1 MRICVSDLKI
11 RPPAGPTDW
20 CLELIKE
27 PPKKAPE
34 HRYFAS
40 KAFWFRMTHER
51 DVESAYLQI
60 ALTEGLVRLMYK
72 GRPIESVKEFK
83 ALVKSV
89 NPAKYVVTH
98 EETGWAGLMYQS
110 MKPKV
115 NRAKWCSSLEE
126 CAKYEGHLY
135 KRPAKFVPQVL
146 MGALKR
152 YHGISLIDYVA
163 SIVNIKLRQVCA
175 PHDQCIAHVHDGLVM
190 SGGPGPRLPFEHK
203 LEERVGWSWAGLV
216 APGDPP
222 RYWGFQ
228 PNSIED
234 IIIINR
240 ILTEAESPE
249 EAYKPLEPLCLWPE
263 IFEKSIDQKLSG
275 LVDLEQAI
283 KALKADADLDYGFIL
298 DHIL

>member
-1 MRICVSDLKI
+1 M
-11 RPPAGPTDW
+11 
-20 CLELIKE
+20 
-27 PPKKAPE
+27 PE

-40 KAFWFRMTHER
+40 KAYWFRMTHER
-51 DVESAYLQI
+51 DVESAYLQV
-60 ALTEGLVRLMYK
+60 ALAEGLVRLMYK

-83 ALVKSV
+83 TIVKSV
-89 NPAKYVVTH
+89 NPAKYVVAP

-115 NRAKWCSSLEE
+115 NRAKWCPSLEE
-126 CAKYEGHLY
+126 CAKHEGHLY
-135 KRPAKFVPQVL
+135 KRPVKFVPQVL

-152 YHGISLIDYVA
+152 YHGINLIDYVA

-175 PHDQCIAHVHDGLVM
+175 PHGQCTAHVHDGLVM

-203 LEERVGWSWAGLV
+203 LEERAGWSWAGLV

-249 EAYKPLEPLCLWPE
+249 EAYKLLKPLCLWPE
-263 IFEKSIDQKLSG
+263 IFERSIDRKPNG

-283 KALKADADLDYGFIL
+283 KTLKADIDLDYGFIL